1 MPTASTGLT
10 QTQVSELY
18 VAIFGRSSEG
28 EGNTYWQTNQA
39 DRISTAN
46 VMLTTSAAIEYFDGA
61 LDNDQDFIEHIYANT
76 LGKTIEDDL
85 EGILYWVNELAPVS
99 EGGKGKSRGQVIVD
113 LIDAITDPEN
123 AGDAQD
129 QFVNRVAVSNYTAD
143 HAEDFDSYDYD
154 FFINLNNSVDETQ
167 DSVTDAIN
175 EIDAAVQARTEA
187 IELTA
192 DTDIMTG
199 NVFHAG
205 LGYNPGGTDRLN
217 YLQDEDVLTGEGN
230 NPVLT
235 AELGNSNDNGDTTV
249 GPILNGIEIV
259 NVAFTGSGANAVDQL
274 DLQGARGLTDAI
286 NITRIN
292 DGVQD
297 GVTIDNI
304 NNIPL
309 ELSISNSGQI
319 EQDVEFAFDDDAVS
333 GAADSVQLTLSDVD
347 LDELIIQE
355 RSSETRPANNGIE
368 TINIV
373 SEFKA
378 NAIDQFR
385 AEDLQ
390 TLNITGDANLTFG
403 QEDIIYGPE
412 IEEAIAYAPALENV
426 AGSLENIN
434 ATGFTGNLDITL
446 GAELNAVKD
455 GTTNDFIN
463 MVVTGGEGD
472 DIFRLIDGIDL
483 DAGAAAGDTIDGG
496 AGDNTVVLLG
506 NHNVLGTSVISNV
519 QNLEIRTGHDADAA
533 ADTVT
538 VDADAFDSLASI
550 WVRNEGSNGL
560 DATLEEDMTVNLND
574 LTAAQAQAITIV
586 HSTSDN
592 NGVTDN
598 LLNVNLKNASGAN
611 DTVAV
616 TLEDDV
622 NADPRFNFT
631 LSTPNVEN
639 VTIHDNDTES
649 NTIALEDV
657 ADITG
662 TLTLTGGTSGNFLN
676 LDTTTAGGNGGLYQ
690 YNVDG
695 YGDAPGTAA
704 ANGQIFD
711 WSHQANQVRIVAQTI
726 DASTSID
733 DVVVRVSNAA
743 LEENGGQL
751 ITMGSGN
758 DTVIFDALDEVDAGL
773 TVRDTV
779 IGGDGTDTLVIDG
792 ELLNDDV
799 IHVGPSETLHVEG
812 FENLRFV
819 DGSSYEL
826 VLSNNLI
833 DNNQDANGYLNIIND
848 HDPVNDVPGAADV
861 YNGLYQTEASIVIDA
876 TGLEIGRHFTYN
888 GEEGISQTADRF
900 IFDEGNDA
908 PTLDGDQIIDG
919 GATDNIPTL
928 YAPYQ
933 IWDLDNDFTAD
944 WFEMGTGNWDILEI
958 QNDAQLSLND
968 LGNIKNVGTILF
980 NGTEATPQ
988 QLTVVLNDTI
998 VDNMVDSYHAATL
1011 AESERLFILTQD
1023 PTSFDDPNDNAAPA
1037 SLNIDAR
1044 ALTGQSALTIVSDDE
1059 NITFDEMSYANDIV
1073 RISARAAGGNHYIDL
1088 QDWDLWPDEDFDDE
1102 TLFAFAGPDDLLWVY
1117 DGNSNQ
1123 NATLNI
1129 GWGDDFLNYGGTV
1142 TDTLRGIENY
1152 NFTQYSG
1159 DVFINS
1165 SQNFNNDGYFINEEF
1180 TLGVG
1185 DDEVWA
1191 GMGFDFVDGG
1201 AGDDSIHGGGQS
1213 DTLIGGDGA
1222 DEIFGGDGS
1231 DLITGD
1237 AGDDVLFGGFDS
1249 DNISGGTGDDQISGG
1264 MDSDVLFGNDGDDLI
1279 CGGEG
1284 SDQITG
1290 GLGADTLIGGD
1301 GDVDGLNGNIVAGN
1315 TLANGIPTGVPTG
1328 GTTDTFNF
1336 SVTIDPTT
1344 DAVTSADSGLTT
1356 ATSDVI
1362 SDFFGLQVANPANQA
1377 PGNGEDKL
1385 NLDVVGSSKFSGIHN
1400 FVVMDANVNNTN
1412 QINNVENAVAFA
1424 NGLTVPG
1431 SSFDGSINYIYVYDS
1446 VVDGGNADPYNSYLV
1461 VDANLDG
1468 AADYAITF
1476 TGLGDN
1482 RQGVVAEDII

>member
-1 MPTASTGLT
+1 METGLT

-28 EGNTYWQTNQA
+28 EGNAYWQTNQA
-39 DRISTAN
+39 DRVSTAE
-46 VMLTTSAAIEYFDGA
+46 VMLTTSAAIDYFDGA
-61 LDNDQDFIEHIYANT
+61 LDNDQDFIEHIYENT
-76 LGKTIEDDL
+76 LGKTIEDDP
-85 EGILYWVNELAPVS
+85 EGIAYWVNELAPVA

-129 QFVNRVAVSNYTAD
+129 QFANRVEVSNYVAD
-143 HAEDFDSYDYD
+143 NIDDFDSYGYDY
-154 FFINLNNSVDETQ
+154 FINLNDSVDNTE
-167 DSVTDAIN
+167 DSV
-175 EIDAAVQARTEA
+175 DAATDQVDASVQAGNA

-199 NVFHAG
+199 NSFHAG
-205 LGYNPGGTDRLN
+205 LGYNPGGTDRIN
-217 YLQDEDVLTGEGN
+217 YLQDEDILTGEGL

-235 AELGNSNDNGDTTV
+235 AELGNSNDNGDDTV
-249 GPILNGIEIV
+249 GPLLNGIEVV
-259 NVAFTGSGANAVDQL
+259 NVAFTGSGDAAVDQL

-292 DGVQD
+292 DGIQKA
-297 GVTIDNI
+297 TIDNI
-304 NNIPL
+304 NDIPV
-309 ELSISNSGQI
+309 ELSIANSGQE

-333 GAADSVQLTLSDVD
+333 GAADSVQLTLNDVD
-347 LDELIIQE
+347 LNELIIQE
-355 RSSETRPANNGIE
+355 RSEVRAANNGIE
-368 TINIV
+368 TINLV
-373 SEFKA
+373 SEFSA
-378 NAIDQFR
+378 NAVDQFI

-390 TLNITGDANLTFG
+390 ALNISGNADLTLG

-426 AGSLENIN
+426 AGSLETIN
-434 ATGFTGNLDITL
+434 ATGFTGDLDITL

-483 DAGAAAGDTIDGG
+483 EAGAAAGDTIDGG
-496 AGDNTVVLLG
+496 AGDNTLVLLG
-506 NHNVLGTSVISNV
+506 NHNVLGGSDIMNV

-533 ADTVT
+533 ADVVT

-550 WVRNEGSNGL
+550 WVRNEGSNGV
-560 DATLEEDMTVNLND
+560 DTVFEEDMTVNLND
-574 LTAAQAQAITIV
+574 LTAEQAQAITIV
-586 HSTSDN
+586 HGTSDN

-598 LLNVNLKNASGAN
+598 ILNVNLKDATGAA
-611 DTVAV
+611 DLVAV
-616 TLEDDV
+616 TVEDDV

-631 LSTPNVEN
+631 LSTPDVEN

-657 ADITG
+657 NDITG
-662 TLTLTGGTSGNFLN
+662 TLTITGGDGTNFLN

-711 WSHQANQVRIVAQTI
+711 WSGEADQVRVIAQTI
-726 DASTSID
+726 DASTSTA

-743 LEENGGQL
+743 LEENGGQN
-751 ITMGSGN
+751 IMMGFGD

-779 IGGDGTDTLVIDG
+779 VGGEGTDTLVIDG
-792 ELLNDDV
+792 DLLNDDV
-799 IHVGPSETLHVEG
+799 IHIGPSETLNVSG

-819 DGSSYEL
+819 NGSSYEL

-848 HDPVNDVPGAADV
+848 HDPVNDRPGAPDT
-861 YNGLYQTEASIVIDA
+861 YNGVNQVETDIVIDA

-888 GEEGISQTADRF
+888 GEEGISQTRDRF
-900 IFDEGNDA
+900 IFDEDNDA

-919 GATDNIPTL
+919 GATDNMPAVHVN
-928 YAPYQ
+928 YG
-933 IWDLDNDFTAD
+933 IWNVDEDFTVD

-998 VDNMVDSYHAATL
+998 VDNMVDSYHAATVD
-1011 AESERLFILTQD
+1011 ESERLFILTQD

-1044 ALTGQSALTIVSDDE
+1044 ALTGQSALTVVSDDE
-1059 NITFDEMSYANDIV
+1059 NITFDETSFANDIV
-1073 RISARAAGGNHYIDL
+1073 RISARDEGGNHYIDL
-1088 QDWDLWPDEDFDDE
+1088 QDWDIWPDEDFDDE
-1102 TLFAFAGPDDLLWVY
+1102 TLIAPAGPDDLLWVY

-1123 NATLNI
+1123 NASLII

-1159 DVFINS
+1159 DVFVNS
-1165 SQNFNNDGYFINEEF
+1165 SQNFGNAGYFISEEF
-1180 TLGVG
+1180 IMGVG

-1191 GMGFDFVDGG
+1191 GAGQDLVNGG
-1201 AGDDSIHGGGQS
+1201 GGDDSIYGGGHS
-1213 DTLIGGDGA
+1213 DTLIGGDG
-1222 DEIFGGDGS
+1222 DDLIFGGASFDV
-1231 DLITGD
+1231 ITGD
-1237 AGDDVLFGGFDS
+1237 GGNDELYGGQGW
-1249 DNISGGTGDDQISGG
+1249 DNIRGGDGDDQISGG
-1264 MDSDVLFGNDGDDLI
+1264 ENSDDLFGDDGDDLI
-1279 CGGEG
+1279 CGGLN
-1284 SDQITG
+1284 SDDITG
-1290 GLGADTLIGGD
+1290 GLGSDTMIGGD
-1301 GDVDGLNGNIVAGN
+1301 GDGNAVDNDYTGN
-1315 TLANGIPTGVPTG
+1315 TLWNGIPNGVPVG
-1328 GTTDTFNF
+1328 GTTDVFHITNG
-1336 SVTIDPTT
+1336 
-1344 DAVTSADSGLTT
+1344 DSGLTT
-1356 ATSDVI
+1356 ATADVI
-1362 SDFFGLQVANPANQA
+1362 SDFFGLQVANPANQQ

-1385 NLDVVGSSKFSGIHN
+1385 DLDVAGVSKFSGQHN
-1400 FVVMDANVNNTN
+1400 FVVMDANTTNTN
-1412 QINNVENAVAFA
+1412 QINNVELAVQFA
-1424 NGLTVPG
+1424 NNLTG
-1431 SSFDGSINYIYVYDS
+1431 AGNSFDGSIHYIYVYDS
-1446 VVDGGNADPYNSYLV
+1446 QVDGGGVLPYDSYLV
-1461 VDANLDG
+1461 VDADLDG

-1476 TGLGDN
+1476 TGLGDD
-1482 RQGVVAEDII
+1482 RQGVVAEDIV